1 MKNGCYITDKGVKY
15 EVCNNQIMVEHDNEY
30 YGCLYGKSSMAI
42 YKGNLEVLHT
52 GSRNINT
59 PDELFEVLSEMPEMF
74 ENIDNPL
81 SDYQP
86 PSEEAMVNYGID
98 ISKEMVEKYALEEF
112 GRLPQS
118 RSEMTRTMESKIIE
132 ETRRFMSNGRKNQNN
147 I

>member
-1 MKNGCYITDKGVKY
+1 MN
-15 EVCNNQIMVEHDNEY
+15 
-30 YGCLYGKSSMAI
+30 
-42 YKGNLEVLHT
+42 
-52 GSRNINT
+52 
-59 PDELFEVLSEMPEMF
+59 
-74 ENIDNPL
+74 NIDNPL

-86 PSEEAMVNYGID
+86 PSEEAMVNYGTD
-98 ISKEMVEKYALEEF
+98 ISKEAVEKYALEKF

>member
-1 MKNGCYITDKGVKY
+1 MN
-15 EVCNNQIMVEHDNEY
+15 
-30 YGCLYGKSSMAI
+30 
-42 YKGNLEVLHT
+42 
-52 GSRNINT
+52 
-59 PDELFEVLSEMPEMF
+59 
-74 ENIDNPL
+74 NIDNPL

-86 PSEEAMVNYGID
+86 PSKEAMVNFGID
-98 ISKEMVEKYALEEF
+98 ISKEAVEKYALEKF

>member
-1 MKNGCYITDKGVKY
+1 MN
-15 EVCNNQIMVEHDNEY
+15 
-30 YGCLYGKSSMAI
+30 
-42 YKGNLEVLHT
+42 
-52 GSRNINT
+52 
-59 PDELFEVLSEMPEMF
+59 
-74 ENIDNPL
+74 NIDNPL

-86 PSEEAMVNYGID
+86 PSKETLINFGID
-98 ISKEMVEKYALEEF
+98 ISKEAVEKYALEKF

>member
-1 MKNGCYITDKGVKY
+1 MN
-15 EVCNNQIMVEHDNEY
+15 
-30 YGCLYGKSSMAI
+30 
-42 YKGNLEVLHT
+42 
-52 GSRNINT
+52 
-59 PDELFEVLSEMPEMF
+59 
-74 ENIDNPL
+74 NIDNPL

-86 PSEEAMVNYGID
+86 PSKEAMVNYGID
-98 ISKEMVEKYALEEF
+98 ISKEAVEKYALEKF